1 MQSQRFILGWG
12 MAVAAALCPGG
23 CSTDLAT
30 VGTTRA
36 TQGYVTA
43 IHDDLITLPP
53 PRDRLVVAVYKFRDQ
68 TGQYKTSSQAT
79 TFSTAVTQGATSM
92 LIQALEESGWFTVIE
107 REALTNLL
115 NERKIIRSARAEY
128 ASQPGVQAP
137 ALPPLPPMLYA
148 GILLEGGI
156 IGYDTNLVVGGA
168 GVRYFGVGGSGQI
181 RKDQI
186 TLYLRIV
193 SVQNGRVLESVSTS
207 KSVLSR
213 EVDFGVYRFV
223 RVKRILEVETGLSTN
238 EPPTMAVL
246 EAIEKA
252 VYDLIVQGILD
263 GVWQLKNPEDMNS
276 PAIQHY
282 LEERRQQEKAAFDKH
297 GRLVKVK
304 NDRSSAPVV
313 PPQKTNSLTPEKAG
327 GPAPKKIDSTPP
339 ASAPADT
346 PRRAAGESEKHARR
360 PAPRFPWAHLQD
372 LPCF

>member
-1 MQSQRFILGWG
+1 
-12 MAVAAALCPGG
+12 MAVAAALGPGG
-23 CSTDLAT
+23 CSSDLAT
-30 VGTTRA
+30 MGTARA
-36 TQGYVTA
+36 TQGYITA
-43 IHDDLITLPP
+43 IHDDLVALPP

-68 TGQYKTSSQAT
+68 TGQYKTSSLAT

-92 LIQALEESGWFTVIE
+92 LIEALEDSGWFVVIE

-156 IGYDTNLVVGGA
+156 IGYDTNLLVGGA
-168 GVRYFGVGGSGQI
+168 GVRYYGVGGSGEV
-181 RKDQI
+181 RKDQVTI
-186 TLYLRIV
+186 YLRVV

-207 KSVLSR
+207 KSILSR
-213 EVDFGVYRFV
+213 EVDFGIYRFV
-223 RVKRILEVETGLSTN
+223 RVKRLLEVEIGFSTN
-238 EPPTMAVL
+238 EPPTMAVQ

-276 PAIQHY
+276 PAIQNY
-282 LEERRQQEKAAFDKH
+282 LAERRQQEKIAFDKC
-297 GRLVKVK
+297 GNLVKVES
-304 NDRSSAPVV
+304 DP
-313 PPQKTNSLTPEKAG
+313 
-327 GPAPKKIDSTPP
+327 GPSPGAAPKKTDNLTPTKTEGP
-339 ASAPADT
+339 TPGKTEGPTPGKTDGTSPVEVRPDA
-346 PRRAAGESEKHARR
+346 PRRAGVESKKQVRWT
-360 PAPRFPWAHLQD
+360 PPRFPWTYVQD

>member
-1 MQSQRFILGWG
+1 MRRRRFLLGLG
-12 MAVAAALCPGG
+12 TAVAASLCSGG
-23 CSTDLAT
+23 CSDKLALM
-30 VGTTRA
+30 GTTRA
-36 TQGYVTA
+36 TQAYVTA
-43 IHDDLITLPP
+43 IHDDLVALPP
-53 PRDRLVVAVYKFRDQ
+53 PKDRIVVGVYKFRDQ

-79 TFSTAVTQGATSM
+79 TFSTAVTQGATAM
-92 LIQALEESGWFTVIE
+92 VIQALEESGWFTVVE

-168 GVRYFGVGGSGQI
+168 GVRYFGVGGSGQV

-193 SVQNGRVLESVSTS
+193 SVQNGRVLESISTS
-207 KSVLSR
+207 KSILSR

-223 RVKRILEVETGLSTN
+223 RVKKLLEVETGFSTN

-246 EAIEKA
+246 EATEKA

-263 GVWQLKNPEDMNS
+263 GVWQLKNPDDMNC
-276 PAIQHY
+276 PAIQNY
-282 LEERRQQEKAAFDKH
+282 LAERQRREKATFDKH
-297 GRLVKVK
+297 GNLVKVG
-304 NDRSSAPVV
+304 NDP
-313 PPQKTNSLTPEKAG
+313 
-327 GPAPKKIDSTPP
+327 GPSPGAAPKKTDSVTPKKTEGPTPGKTDGTPP
-339 ASAPADT
+339 AEVRTDT
-346 PRRAAGESEKHARR
+346 PHRAAVESKKQVRWT
-360 PAPRFPWAHLQD
+360 PPRFPWTHVQD